1 MQFFNG
7 RPRKKALTT
16 AFIMTF
22 VAGSACANPNYH
34 NDAESILNQSAAL
47 NSKLSGSSSGVT
59 AQQRPVMATSMP
71 DGQYLQD
78 AERIANQAE
87 LNQQGAEGTG
97 PASVGQLKPAAVDR
111 YIQQAEELK
120 KNADINQGV
129 NRGYVPS
136 MNADSVQAVI
146 NHTQDLRTQNS
157 QSEAVSEIIQRR
169 DQIQQNASIQDSAL
183 TAVQD
188 KPQAMKS
195 QSRNIEKLF
204 GSSGITASDWE
215 NKIDQGRNEVLS
227 TETGITIFASF
238 SLPDNVLEDLL
249 KTAND
254 KKARVVF
261 NGLKKGTTR
270 ITETQAA
277 INQVLVK
284 AKVESPLVTIDPD
297 SFSQYQINQ
306 VPTIIS
312 REENRFAKMVGSFNV
327 DYFKQEIKNKPG
339 QDLFPVAGPTYPV
352 EEKSIIKELEE
363 RSQQYDWEGAKKRAI
378 ADTWKNQW
386 MINLPPA
393 PEHKEWL
400 IDPTVRVT
408 QDVKDK
414 QGRVIAT
421 AGELI
426 NPLSRFPQ
434 NLTLIIFDP
443 QNPGQLEWAEKQYKA
458 RLGSGQVMP
467 MFTRI
472 GQENGWDNLNDLREK
487 FNGKVFKVNEQIITR
502 FQIKNTPAL
511 VTTEPERF
519 RVTQFSEAEV
529 RGIGNQLAGEGN

>member
-1 MQFFNG
+1 M
-7 RPRKKALTT
+7 ALVVGNAFATT
-16 AFIMTF
+16 Q
-22 VAGSACANPNYH
+22 YQ
-34 NDAESILNQSAAL
+34 NDATSILNQSAAL
-47 NSKLSGSSSGVT
+47 NSKLSEGESPSQALRGQDE
-59 AQQRPVMATSMP
+59 AKVMPSN
-71 DGQYLQD
+71 QYTQD
-78 AERIANQAE
+78 AERLAQQAQNNQKGNGGGDS
-87 LNQQGAEGTG
+87 L
-97 PASVGQLKPAAVDR
+97 SLGQLKPTVVDR

-120 KNADINQGV
+120 KNADISHDV

-146 NHTQDLRTQNS
+146 NHTQDIRAHSN
-157 QSEAVSEIIQRR
+157 QSEAVREIINSR
-169 DQIQQNASIQDSAL
+169 DQLQQNASLQESAL

-204 GSSGITASDWE
+204 GTSGITATDWE

-227 TETGITIFASF
+227 TETGVTIFASF

-249 KTAND
+249 KTASEN
-254 KKARVVF
+254 KARVVF

-327 DYFKQEIKNKPG
+327 DYFKQEIKRKPG

-363 RSQQYDWEGAKKRAI
+363 RSQKYDWEGAKKRAI

-393 PEHKEWL
+393 QEHKEWL

-434 NLTLIIFDP
+434 NLTMLVFDA
-443 QNPGQLEWAEKQYKA
+443 QNPGQVDWAEKQYRT

-472 GQENGWDNLNDLREK
+472 GQDNGWENLNNLREK
-487 FNGKVFKVNEQIITR
+487 FNGKVFKVNEQIIER

-511 VTTEPERF
+511 VTTESNRF

-529 RGIGNQLAGEGN
+529 RGIGIQKVEGGN